1 MAEEARN
8 SDSDRRVLPAKQT
21 CQLSK
26 SDFLHKKKYDSPKGP
41 QVPLRCL
48 AQTALSAENVNFLDI
63 RIMKFTRALP
73 SRAGNTKCV
82 VVIMRAIDRVRISLT
97 SLNSNAANKAERV
110 AMVLVSKWN
119 KSEQHQN

>member
-1 MAEEARN
+1 
-8 SDSDRRVLPAKQT
+8 
-21 CQLSK
+21 
-26 SDFLHKKKYDSPKGP
+26 
-41 QVPLRCL
+41 
-48 AQTALSAENVNFLDI
+48 
-63 RIMKFTRALP
+63 MKFTRALP